1 MLLMYKWMLVIFGW
15 NRFISDQPNDLK
27 LLANQ
32 FFRIFSDVG
41 TVSAFI
47 TMSVLTIIAVVL
59 YYFWWTNG
67 SSKHFKFR
75 YRIRWW
81 LLWGLVTSVLVMV
94 VTPFVMQMLMQSDFH
109 GGDKFYWAVSLCN
122 LLYSIVIFFI
132 GSVISQSFT
141 KLTNASCTPFY
152 KIKK

>member
-59 YYFWWTNG
+59 YYFCL
-67 SSKHFKFR
+67 HR
-75 YRIRWW
+75 
-81 LLWGLVTSVLVMV
+81 LV
-94 VTPFVMQMLMQSDFH
+94 Q
-109 GGDKFYWAVSLCN
+109 
-122 LLYSIVIFFI
+122 
-132 GSVISQSFT
+132 
-141 KLTNASCTPFY
+141 TNATV
-152 KIKK
+152 